1 MRERSLDQFESIF
14 ERASIPVLD
23 IQELD
28 LKRIAAVLRGDE
40 LDESVLRLAQYLS
53 RRFGAEVR
61 LHWSAALTADQAA
74 RQAQAMWFAP
84 PSGPFGSTAELVG
97 QISIGRSQL
106 VLLPDPAG
114 ETPALPPAVDIDA
127 LVQGTIPPILLIRG
141 PLERP
146 QAVFQRI
153 LHSLTGNFQQT
164 RNFAHSFALV
174 EEGGTIVLLH
184 TIDQTELHDVRDA
197 LRVSP
202 DIAAAGGEELL
213 ESLTRRGER
222 YLKAVVAASRKFP
235 YDVSYRLAV
244 GEVRATVER
253 ELAAGEYGLLV
264 VGRHQEG
271 YSHVE
276 AEDYQLMHQVRH
288 VPILAL

>member
-28 LKRIAAVLRGDE
+28 LKRIAAVLRGGE
-40 LDESVLRLAQYLS
+40 LDESVLRLARYLGG
-53 RRFGAEVR
+53 RFEADVR
-61 LHWSAALTADQAA
+61 LHWSAAVNADQLAGQAEAGEFA
-74 RQAQAMWFAP
+74 RA
-84 PSGPFGSTAELVG
+84 SGPFGSTAELVG

-106 VLLPDPAG
+106 VLLADPHD
-114 ETPALPPAVDIDA
+114 TSPAVDIDA
-127 LVQGTIPPILLIRG
+127 LVQGTAPPILLIRR

-146 QAVFQRI
+146 QAALQRV

-164 RNFAHSFALV
+164 QNFAHSFALV
-174 EEGGTIVLLH
+174 EDGGAIVLLH
-184 TIDQTELHDVRDA
+184 TIDQTELHQVRDA

-202 DIAAAGGEELL
+202 DIGTAGGEELL
-213 ESLTRRGER
+213 QSLTRRGER
-222 YLKAVVAASRKFP
+222 YLKAVVAASREFP

-244 GEVRATVER
+244 GEVRATVEQ
-253 ELAAGEYGLLV
+253 ELAAGDYGLLV

-288 VPILAL
+288 VPVLAL

>member
-53 RRFGAEVR
+53 RRFGADVR
-61 LHWSAALTADQAA
+61 LHWSAMLNADHVAEQAEA
-74 RQAQAMWFAP
+74 GDFAP

-106 VLLPDPAG
+106 VLLPDPQD
-114 ETPALPPAVDIDA
+114 TTPAVDIDT
-127 LVQGTIPPILLIRG
+127 LVQGTTPPILLIRR
-141 PLERP
+141 PVEHP
-146 QAVFQRI
+146 QAVFRRI

-164 RNFAHSFALV
+164 QNFAHSFALV
-174 EEGGTIVLLH
+174 EEGGAIVLLH

-202 DIAAAGGEELL
+202 DIAAADGEELL
-213 ESLTRRGER
+213 QSLTRRGER

>member
-1 MRERSLDQFESIF
+1 M
-14 ERASIPVLD
+14 
-23 IQELD
+23 
-28 LKRIAAVLRGDE
+28 G
-40 LDESVLRLAQYLS
+40 LAPM
-53 RRFGAEVR
+53 
-61 LHWSAALTADQAA
+61 A
-74 RQAQAMWFAP
+74 RPFA
-84 PSGPFGSTAELVG
+84 STAELVG

-106 VLLPDPAG
+106 VLLPDPQGA
-114 ETPALPPAVDIDA
+114 TPPVEIDA
-127 LVQGTIPPILLIRG
+127 LVQGTAPPILVIRA

-146 QAVFQRI
+146 QAVFRRI

-174 EEGGTIVLLH
+174 EDGGAVVLLH

-202 DIAAAGGEELL
+202 DIAADDGEELIQ
-213 ESLTRRGER
+213 SLTRRGER

-253 ELAAGEYGLLV
+253 ELAAGDYGLLV

-276 AEDYQLMHQVRH
+276 AEDYQLMHQVRQ
-288 VPILAL
+288 VPVLAL

>member
-40 LDESVLRLAQYLS
+40 LDESVLRLAEYLS

-61 LHWSAALTADQAA
+61 LHWSATLNADQVAG
-74 RQAQAMWFAP
+74 QAQAGGFAP
-84 PSGPFGSTAELVG
+84 APGPFGSTAELVG

-114 ETPALPPAVDIDA
+114 ETPALPPAVDIDR
-127 LVQGTIPPILLIRG
+127 LVQGTAPPILLIRRSV
-141 PLERP
+141 EHP

-184 TIDQTELHDVRDA
+184 TINQTELHDVRDA

-202 DIAAAGGEELL
+202 DIAATGGEELL
-213 ESLTRRGER
+213 QSLTRRGER

-288 VPILAL
+288 VPVLAL